1 MKSTDQG
8 VLMSERQA
16 KFKSLYIQK
25 FPNYKALKHPSCLTL
40 INALTNN

>member
-8 VLMSERQA
+8 FLMSDRQA

-25 FPNYKALKHPSCLTL
+25 LPNYKALKHPSGLTL